1 MKLAILIL
9 NFNKPGTTL
18 RCAKSVDLALIDSGF
33 TTGRKLVIDNGS
45 EQSLEGQLDELV
57 HTANPWELVSTDKN
71 LGFAGGMNY
80 GLAQIDANHF
90 DYFLF
95 LNNDVEFESC
105 ALREAAQYLTNYP
118 EKQLVGFHV
127 KDLRTGE
134 TVTIGGYRYYPWL
147 GMARPNKRHSLTENQ
162 NPISYVDGC
171 AFLAR
176 GDFIKKLNGLP
187 SKNFMYFEELYLARA
202 LHSGS
207 ELGYCSEAV
216 VYHEGGATVKEQF
229 RSFEHHQLAM
239 EACLRF
245 TKDTDIRWLPSVL
258 FTRLG
263 WLAVVSVRRMSLGPI
278 LAGFS
283 ALPTLISNNSDS

>member
-1 MKLAILIL
+1 MKLAILVL
-9 NFNKPGTTL
+9 NFNKPRTTL
-18 RCAKSVDLALIDSGF
+18 RCIKSVDLALIDSGF
-33 TTGRKLVIDNGS
+33 TTVRKLVIDNGS

-57 HTANPWELVSTDKN
+57 DTENPWELVSVGRN
-71 LGFAGGMNY
+71 LGFAGGMNR
-80 GLAQIDANHF
+80 GLACVAADNF

-95 LNNDVEFESC
+95 LNNDIDIERS
-105 ALREAAQYLTNYP
+105 ALQEAARYLTSFP
-118 EKQLVGFHV
+118 EKLLVGFHV
-127 KDLRTGE
+127 KDLWTGK

-147 GMARPNKRHSLTENQ
+147 GMARPNKRLSPTENQ

-171 AFLAR
+171 AFLAK
-176 GDFIKKLNGLP
+176 GSFIKKQVGLP
-187 SKNFMYFEELYLARA
+187 SKSFMYFEELYLARA

-216 VYHEGGATVKEQF
+216 VYHEGGATVKEHF

-258 FTRLG
+258 LTRLA
-263 WLAVVSVRRMSLGPI
+263 WLAMVSLRRVSLKP
-278 LAGFS
+278 LMAGFS
-283 ALPTLISNNSDS
+283 AVYTTIFDE